1 MKTVSMLID
10 GEVAS
15 RAPAAAAGVE
25 DAEAAVDAAARAF
38 PIWSGFGP
46 LKRGSGFWCFGGRAG
61 VAEFTDLRGI
71 TLQTTLHHDPF

>member
-15 RAPAAAAGVE
+15 RAPADDGVE

-46 LKRGSGFWCFGGRAG
+46 LKRGSGFRCFGGRAG